1 MGSDGMGWDG
11 MDHRSWIK
19 MVGSAGIRN
28 FGEYWRAIAR
38 AHWNL
43 PRIGENNGHRQKW
56 EMMDSFN
63 SVT

>member
-1 MGSDGMGWDG
+1 MGWDGMGWDG
-11 MDHRSWIK
+11 SWIK

-28 FGEYWRAIAR
+28 FGEYWRAR
-38 AHWNL
+38 AHWSL

-56 EMMDSFN
+56 EMMDSFD